1 MELTG
6 RRASFRGETSVSRK
20 LLGALQMVYDLRQ
33 SLARELLQLWIV
45 SVLDLLF
52 EQRRIALLI
61 LDLAIHIIPVERS
74 ATVRRECVN
83 HRVIGAVQKRARRR
97 DIFLFQD
104 HIQRIDDWNVGCDHQ
119 MGVTADRCARGLCFR
134 QPAGVDLERRAQIRL
149 TDKIEIHCVEGRRYL
164 RRGSGLRTGDG
175 SAGRLEQNAS

>member
-6 RRASFRGETSVSRK
+6 RRASFRGETSVSGK

-33 SLARELLQLWIV
+33 RLARELLQLWIV

-74 ATVRRECVN
+74 AAVRLEREN
-83 HRVIGAVQKRARRR
+83 HRVVSAVQKRVRRS
-97 DIFLFQD
+97 DVFALQD
-104 HIQRIDDWNVGCDHQ
+104 HIQR
-119 MGVTADRCARGLCFR
+119 
-134 QPAGVDLERRAQIRL
+134 VD
-149 TDKIEIHCVEGRRYL
+149 
-164 RRGSGLRTGDG
+164 
-175 SAGRLEQNAS
+175 